1 MRQSVIT
8 FEKRGEKNI
17 LMKKIENNIGT
28 QKCPVGYLDRAFWNK
43 QEVLAAMKE
52 RYREEEWK

>member
-1 MRQSVIT
+1 MT

-52 RYREEEWK
+52 IYREEEWK